1 MKTIKELFNEIAGSD
16 ELKKTYETAV
26 KSGDEAVETFLKE
39 HGCEATVEDIRNFF
53 REQQEARELSEDEVA
68 GVAGGTWTNGICD
81 IRIYSM
87 GPGMCLS
94 DYSDIIDPDGNSV
107 PLTCG

>member
-1 MKTIKELFNEIAGSD
+1 MKTFKELFNEIVVSD
-16 ELKKTYETAV
+16 ELKKAYETAV
-26 KSGDEAVETFLKE
+26 RSGDEAVEVFLKE

-53 REQQEARELSEDEVA
+53 RERQEARELSEDEVA
-68 GVAGGTWTNGICD
+68 GVAGGTWTNGSFD

-94 DYSDIIDPDGNSV
+94 DYSDIIDQDGNTV
-107 PLTCG
+107 PLKCG